1 MKYKITFFE
10 VPNNIGS
17 DSVADIDRKRRGK
30 YLWSH
35 TESVIP
41 RVGEFF
47 NQVVHIGGLRWEQTM
62 FKVEGVVYQVYR
74 HDNGGDYTSEED
86 DQISLNVHVY
96 LNRV

>member
-17 DSVADIDRKRRGK
+17 DSVADIDRKRRGE

-62 FKVEGVVYQVYR
+62 FKVVGVVYQVYR
-74 HDNGGDYTSEED
+74 HDTMDNDTSEED
-86 DQISLNVHVY
+86 NQISLNVHVY

>member
-10 VPNNIGS
+10 VPNNVGS

-35 TESVIP
+35 TDSVIP
-41 RVGEFF
+41 RTGEFF
-47 NQVVHIGGLRWEQTM
+47 NQVVHIEGLHWEQTM
-62 FKVEGVVYQVYR
+62 LKVAGVVYQVYR
-74 HDNGGDYTSEED
+74 EDNKGDDTSEED
-86 DQISLNVHVY
+86 NQISLNVHVY